1 MCGIRLSEQ
10 TVKQTLLLTNFML
23 PLKAV
28 SIFLVLSLYLQ
39 ATDDDGKG
47 QSAVASLM
55 ISVLDNNDNPPQFT
69 NNNYDIAIDEGATKF
84 ETRLQVQV

>member
-1 MCGIRLSEQ
+1 
-10 TVKQTLLLTNFML
+10 
-23 PLKAV
+23 
-28 SIFLVLSLYLQ
+28 LQ

-55 ISVLDNNDNPPQFT
+55 ISVLDSNDNPPQFT
-69 NNNYDIAIDEGATKF
+69 NNNYDISIDEGATKF